1 MQKKAQKARLTVNW
15 VNCSSMTYSRFL
27 ERMRERLRDIGLTE
41 SESKMYATQSLR
53 RSGATLDA
61 AKGLNNG
68 QRKLKGQWASAK
80 VSESYVDKSLAL
92 EMSKKWKR

>member
-15 VNCSSMTYSRFL
+15 VNCSSMTY
-27 ERMRERLRDIGLTE
+27 RMRERLRDIGLTE

-61 AKGLNNG
+61 AKGLNNEK
-68 QRKLKGQWASAK
+68 RKLKGQWASAK

>member
-15 VNCSSMTYSRFL
+15 VNCSSMTY
-27 ERMRERLRDIGLTE
+27 RMRERLRDIGLTE

-61 AKGLNNG
+61 AKGVNNE

-80 VSESYVDKSLAL
+80 VSESHVDKSLAL